1 METDHWDENNFFI
14 GILIQL
20 HQLFLGIEVN
30 SPIETDNLYK
40 TTIHLNSLFS
50 WQLYNSWD
58 WRVEHEN
65 ATGSA
70 KSEIDLTINR
80 SHMDNELLC
89 LVNSSAMKV
98 SYVNSDTVT

>member
-1 METDHWDENNFFI
+1 METDHWDENYFFI

-50 WQLYNSWD
+50 VVQFLGLASGAWKCD
-58 WRVEHEN
+58 WKCE
-65 ATGSA
+65 
-70 KSEIDLTINR
+70 KWNR
-80 SHMDNELLC
+80 SDN
-89 LVNSSAMKV
+89 
-98 SYVNSDTVT
+98 